1 MSWFCCCLH
10 VYIAIGWFC
19 KVTGLPFCVF
29 AGLRKH
35 DVCFVVTV
43 KAQMSPYDQFD
54 WNQPF
59 VPQVGLAYVR
69 GCEVE
74 GMLDE
79 EGRVIEEGPEPKPQL
94 PGKSRTFRVWLDT
107 NQYQLDMADVVQG
120 KEDVY
125 ETFNIFMRRKP
136 KENNFKVRGNGA
148 AAVAVTM
155 GAVRNLCI
163 KANLCDFLVIICTH
177 ING

>member
-1 MSWFCCCLH
+1 MWIILLYFLSRHCRKALLILH
-10 VYIAIGWFC
+10 FYMYI
-19 KVTGLPFCVF
+19 VT
-29 AGLRKH
+29 GLRKH

-54 WNQPF
+54 WNRPF

-79 EGRVIEEGPEPKPQL
+79 EGRVIEEGPEPKPHL

-107 NQYQLDMADVVQG
+107 NQYQIDMADVVQG

-136 KENNFKVRGNGA
+136 KENNFKVRGECSHCSVTV
-148 AAVAVTM
+148 VAINSM
-155 GAVRNLCI
+155 RCERNLC
-163 KANLCDFLVIICTH
+163 KK
-177 ING
+177 

>member
-1 MSWFCCCLH
+1 MLGSFSL
-10 VYIAIGWFC
+10 
-19 KVTGLPFCVF
+19 F

-35 DVCFVVTV
+35 DVCFIVTV

-54 WNQPF
+54 WNRPF

-69 GCEVE
+69 GCEIE

-79 EGRVIEEGPEPKPQL
+79 EGRVIEEGPEPKPRL
-94 PGKSRTFRVWLDT
+94 PGKNRTFRVWLDT

-136 KENNFKVRGNGA
+136 KENNFKVLYHNSHCYLKC
-148 AAVAVTM
+148 VAHKE
-155 GAVRNLCI
+155 I
-163 KANLCDFLVIICTH
+163 KIAPMLISVIICLRH
-177 ING
+177 ACH

>member
-1 MSWFCCCLH
+1 
-10 VYIAIGWFC
+10 
-19 KVTGLPFCVF
+19 
-29 AGLRKH
+29 
-35 DVCFVVTV
+35 
-43 KAQMSPYDQFD
+43 MSPYDQFD
-54 WNQPF
+54 WNRPF

-79 EGRVIEEGPEPKPQL
+79 EGRVIEEGPEPKPHL

-136 KENNFKVRGNGA
+136 KENNFKVKTSYS
-148 AAVAVTM
+148 VTIVSTNSVSY
-155 GAVRNLCI
+155 VRNLYI
-163 KANLCDFLVIICTH
+163 RRQTSVNLDRSNILYLREWTGRDSVSFLSLPRLFWRRFVI
-177 ING
+177 

>member
-1 MSWFCCCLH
+1 M
-10 VYIAIGWFC
+10 
-19 KVTGLPFCVF
+19 
-29 AGLRKH
+29 
-35 DVCFVVTV
+35 CFLVTV
-43 KAQMSPYDQFD
+43 KAKMSLYDQFD

-94 PGKSRTFRVWLDT
+94 MGKRRTFRVWLDT
-107 NQYQLDMADVVQG
+107 NQYQQDMLDVVNG
-120 KEDVY
+120 NEDVY

-136 KENNFKVRGNGA
+136 KENNFKVSHEATFNVYISDQWHMLLKERFSA
-148 AAVAVTM
+148 
-155 GAVRNLCI
+155 I
-163 KANLCDFLVIICTH
+163 EH
-177 ING
+177 

>member
-1 MSWFCCCLH
+1 
-10 VYIAIGWFC
+10 
-19 KVTGLPFCVF
+19 
-29 AGLRKH
+29 
-35 DVCFVVTV
+35 
-43 KAQMSPYDQFD
+43 MSPYDQFD
-54 WNQPF
+54 WNRPF

-69 GCEVE
+69 GCEIE

-79 EGRVIEEGPEPKPQL
+79 EGRVIEEGPEPKPCL

-136 KENNFKVRGNGA
+136 KENNFKV
-148 AAVAVTM
+148 M
-155 GAVRNLCI
+155 Q
-163 KANLCDFLVIICTH
+163 CDTH
-177 ING
+177 DVQK

>member
-1 MSWFCCCLH
+1 MLSFVNCALSGH
-10 VYIAIGWFC
+10 
-19 KVTGLPFCVF
+19 VF

-54 WNQPF
+54 WNRPF

-79 EGRVIEEGPEPKPQL
+79 EGRIIEEGPEPKPHL
-94 PGKSRTFRVWLDT
+94 SGKSRTFRVWLDT
-107 NQYQLDMADVVQG
+107 NQYQQDMADVVQG

-136 KENNFKVRGNGA
+136 KENNFKVRGEG
-148 AAVAVTM
+148 
-155 GAVRNLCI
+155 
-163 KANLCDFLVIICTH
+163 ICT
-177 ING
+177 

>member
-1 MSWFCCCLH
+1 
-10 VYIAIGWFC
+10 
-19 KVTGLPFCVF
+19 
-29 AGLRKH
+29 
-35 DVCFVVTV
+35 
-43 KAQMSPYDQFD
+43 MSPYDQFD
-54 WNQPF
+54 WNRPF

-79 EGRVIEEGPEPKPQL
+79 EGRVIEEGPEPKPKL

-107 NQYQLDMADVVQG
+107 NQYQLDMADVVRG

-136 KENNFKVRGNGA
+136 KENNFKVRGECSCS
-148 AAVAVTM
+148 VTM
-155 GAVRNLCI
+155 VALNSVLCKKFMHKKGKTI
-163 KANLCDFLVIICTH
+163 NFLVIICTH
-177 ING
+177 IYE